1 MNSATPIVGV
11 LLAAVLAAPA
21 HADVEVEPL
30 PNSPGVSLDGI
41 VITRPDQPTSNPNP
55 APAAPNTP
63 VVGGPPADPGP
74 NGTTC
79 ELDSAGVMQCHYRPV
94 TDEEPD
100 DEDEPELTEGDVLR
114 AARTIGLPS
123 LAVQVQPGDET
134 LVNVPTIFYAEPRPF
149 ARSVDLLG
157 FDVDLAATPIQ
168 YVWIHGDGTAKS
180 TTTPGKPYP
189 AMDVTHR
196 YRKPSKNVRPRVDVT
211 YRVRFRVDGGPW
223 QTIGQTLLASGP
235 AAQLEV
241 SEAAPVLT
249 QP

>member
-1 MNSATPIVGV
+1 MTSTTPV
-11 LLAAVLAAPA
+11 LVFLVARVLAAPA
-21 HADVEVEPL
+21 NADIEVDPL

-41 VITRPDQPTSNPNP
+41 VITRPDEPDGASDP
-55 APAAPNTP
+55 APAAPNEP
-63 VVGGPPADPGP
+63 VVGGPTTDPGP

-79 ELDSAGVMQCHYRPV
+79 ELDSAGVVQCHYRPV

-100 DEDEPELTEGDVLR
+100 GDDERTLTEGDVLR
-114 AARTIGLPS
+114 ATRTIGLPS

-157 FDVDLAATPIQ
+157 FDVDLSASPVQ
-168 YVWIHGDGTAKS
+168 YVWNHGDGTATS
-180 TTTPGKPYP
+180 TTTPGRPYP
-189 AMDVTHR
+189 AMEITHR
-196 YRKPSKNVRPRVDVT
+196 YRKPAKNVRPRVDVT

-235 AAQLEV
+235 AAQLQV

-249 QP
+249 KR

>member
-1 MNSATPIVGV
+1 MKTTVSAFGLV
-11 LLAAVLAAPA
+11 LVLVLPVQA
-21 HADVEVEPL
+21 HGGIEVDPL

-41 VITRPDQPTSNPNP
+41 VINRPNQPEAGSNPGQPAHP
-55 APAAPNTP
+55 APVKDSWTP
-63 VVGGPPADPGP
+63 ILSCRVDEVTGVYGCRADVP
-74 NGTTC
+74 
-79 ELDSAGVMQCHYRPV
+79 
-94 TDEEPD
+94 DEEPA
-100 DEDEPELTEGDVLR
+100 DEEADRPELTPGHILR

-123 LAVQVQPGDET
+123 LQVEVQPGGET

-157 FDVDLAATPIQ
+157 YDVDLAATPVQ
-168 YVWIHGDGTAKS
+168 YLWIHGDGTSRATS
-180 TTTPGKPYP
+180 SPGSPYP

-196 YRKPSKNVRPRVDVT
+196 YREPADVVRPRVDVT

-223 QTIGQTLLASGP
+223 QTLGPTLLASGP

-249 QP
+249 TR